1 MKRMLLLFVLLA
13 LGRMAVAKNPV
24 DISHD
29 NPSGAAATY
38 MDLTYR
44 YLRPCSDTVVLVAHV
59 YNRTSPKFTVVW
71 YNGAVGDSI
80 YVSVALNNILPS
92 YTAALKN
99 PLGTVIDRDTI
110 KVLPQQALN
119 PTIEIHR
126 SAILNN
132 DTLMAFPQQP
142 ASSVEY
148 FYKWYRDIWEI
159 QEGDYPILI
168 NPQPGTYKVYV
179 RDRAGC
185 SGVSDTVQ
193 FTRTSD
199 TSQVA
204 SISLD
209 GDLASRFA
217 SIDAHE
223 EVTLGANKVKAFP
236 NPSTGQVSLQF
247 GKPLQ
252 KKVTVIVYNLNGR
265 VMYTRTTTQ
274 QLQPLELSGL
284 PKGYYLIELR
294 GDGEKKVLPLIL
306 Q

>member
-13 LGRMAVAKNPV
+13 LGRMSMAKKPV
-24 DISHD
+24 TSHD
-29 NPSGAAATY
+29 NSSGTAVTY
-38 MDLTYR
+38 MDLSYH
-44 YLRPCSDTVVLVAHV
+44 YLKPCSDTVVLVARV
-59 YNRTSPKFTVVW
+59 YNRPTPKYTVVW

-92 YTAALKN
+92 YTAVLKN
-99 PLGTVIDRDTI
+99 PLGTVIDRDTV

-142 ASSVEY
+142 ATSVEY
-148 FYKWYRDIWEI
+148 LYKWYRGIWEI
-159 QEGDYPILI
+159 QVGNYPMLI

-204 SISLD
+204 SISPN

-217 SIDAHE
+217 SINARE

-247 GKPLQ
+247 EKAIQ

-265 VMYTRTTTQ
+265 VMYNRTTYQ
-274 QLQPLELSGL
+274 QLQPLDLSAL
-284 PKGYYLIELR
+284 PKGYYLIELT
-294 GDGEKKVLPLIL
+294 GEGEKKVLPLIL